1 MNFKLDENMPEA
13 LVQLLTKAGHDVET
27 AFGERLAGAKDPLIL
42 QAAGREGRVL
52 MTYDLDF
59 ADIRVYPPGSHA
71 GIVVFRLKDQR
82 WRTLRQPVQRLLE
95 ETDLDSL
102 RGSLAIVD
110 AARVRYC
117 RGGK

>member
-1 MNFKLDENMPEA
+1 MKFKLDENMPEA

-42 QAAGREGRVL
+42 RTAHRESRVL
-52 MTYDLDF
+52 MTFDLDF

-71 GIVVFRLKDQR
+71 GVVVFRLRDQR
-82 WRTLRQPVQRLLE
+82 WRTLRQPAQRLLE
-95 ETDLDSL
+95 ETDLESL

-110 AARVRYC
+110 AARVRY
-117 RGGK
+117 RRASK